1 MLSSNWVEPSG
12 SADEPVPFKG
22 QQASPCVRN
31 CCLDEAD
38 ICLGCGRHLEEII
51 QWSSADDARRLQIR
65 AAAGRRI
72 AGRRPG

>member
-1 MLSSNWVEPSG
+1 
-12 SADEPVPFKG
+12 
-22 QQASPCVRN
+22 VRN

-65 AAAGRRI
+65 VAAGRRI

>member
-1 MLSSNWVEPSG
+1 
-12 SADEPVPFKG
+12 
-22 QQASPCVRN
+22 VRN